1 MIDKENWS
9 DIQKNVVE
17 VSNKIKNQIAN
28 DDNISDLKQSLFQA
42 LENTTSLIKEVS
54 SSIEDTLKDEKI
66 RNEAKEVIKKINT
79 EFYDI
84 AENTKKRVNFL
95 LDNIVESDT
104 KTEEE
109 Y

>member
-9 DIQKNVVE
+9 AIQKNVVD

-54 SSIEDTLKDEKI
+54 SSIEDTLKDEEI
-66 RNEAKEVIKKINT
+66 RNEVKEVVSKINT
-79 EFYDI
+79 EFHDI

-95 LDNIVESDT
+95 VDNIVESDF

-109 Y
+109 